1 MRQFKVALPNSIEQA
16 SALQKSVDV
25 PFIAGGTDLLAR
37 IKEYIDTPD
46 LVVDLKRIEG
56 LGEITST
63 GQGIRIGALVT
74 MDDVATN
81 RLVAEGFPALVETIG
96 NAATPQI
103 RNMATI
109 GGNICQKPR
118 CWYLRH
124 EGYSCAKNGGSGCWA
139 REGENE
145 FHAIFGNQVC
155 AVTHPSNMAPV
166 LVAYG
171 ASIEIQSSES
181 QSSDGTLEKR
191 QVEAEQFFLTPEQD
205 PTREV
210 ALKPGEIVTAVL
222 LPAKNRT
229 DQWSYAEAREKQSF
243 DWAQASVTV
252 LYQRGGRSGDHRV
265 ILGAVSPAPLRRAD
279 LEEIIGSRALDAD
292 CIQALQEKIG
302 EGAHPLSQNGYKVPM
317 LRGLMAKAIRN
328 LNGEKKEG

>member
-1 MRQFKVALPNSIEQA
+1 MKQFKVALPGSIEQA
-16 SALQKSVDV
+16 SSLQQSSDA

-37 IKEYIDTPD
+37 IKEYITTPEM
-46 LVVDLKRIEG
+46 VVDLKRIGG

-63 GQGIRIGALVT
+63 DHGVRIGALVT
-74 MDDVATN
+74 MNDVATN
-81 RLVAEGFPALVETIG
+81 LQVREGFPALAETIG

-124 EGYSCAKNGGSGCWA
+124 EGYTCAKNGGSGCWA

-155 AVTHPSNMAPV
+155 AMTQPSNVAPV

-171 ASIEIQSSES
+171 ASIEIQSNAES
-181 QSSDGTLEKR
+181 LEKR
-191 QVEAEQFFLTPEQD
+191 EVPADQFFLTPEQD

-229 DQWSYAEAREKQSF
+229 EKWSYTEAREKQSF

-252 LYQRGGRSGDHRV
+252 LYQRGGRRGDHRV
-265 ILGAVSPAPLRRAD
+265 VLGAVSPAPLRRAD
-279 LEEIIGSRALDAD
+279 LEQIIAAGDLDAD
-292 CIQALQEKIG
+292 CIQALQKKIG
-302 EGAHPLSQNGYKVPM
+302 EGANPLSQNGYKVPM
-317 LRGLMAKAIRN
+317 LRGLMAKAIRK